1 MQPTIF
7 SKSLVVLMGCASL
20 LALAQGAQAQ
30 TGVETVMVTVEHR
43 SENQQDVPVSTSTL
57 SGDNLDSIFQSGED
71 IKAIAAHTPS
81 LYAESS
87 NGRAAPRFYIRGLG
101 NSDFDLAAS
110 QPVSIIM
117 DDVVMENVVLK
128 SSPIYDIQNVEIDRG
143 PQGTLFGRNT
153 TAGVIKF
160 TSARPTQEESGYLDA
175 NVGAYSTANVQG
187 AYGVGLTDTLS
198 FRASGAVAAPRR
210 LYQQR
215 LNRPEIGPGRL

>member
-1 MQPTIF
+1 
-7 SKSLVVLMGCASL
+7 MGCASL
-20 LALAQGAQAQ
+20 LVLTAPAMAQA
-30 TGVETVMVTVEHR
+30 TPNGVETVMVTVEHR

-101 NSDFDLAAS
+101 NADFDLAAS

-128 SSPIYDIQNVEIDRG
+128 SAPLYDLANVEVDRG

-153 TAGVIKF
+153 TAGIIKF
-160 TSARPTQEESGYLDA
+160 TSARPTQAESFTLDA
-175 NVGAYSTANVQG
+175 NVGAFATTNVQG
-187 AYGVGLTDTLS
+187 GYGFGLTDTLS
-198 FRASGAVAAPRR
+198 VRVSGLWQYRDD
-210 LYQQR
+210 
-215 LNRPEIGPGRL
+215 